1 MRTGY
6 IFCIMLLNRI
16 KQEAYAM
23 KKKLFAL
30 ILVLLMIPAVFALA
44 AQAGYAESR
53 MDSHYAVLGG
63 EQTMTIRSHVDP
75 GGRGGYSHA
84 LFAVELTG
92 QETKAE
98 LDAIAV
104 RLLKADTKPVW
115 GGSKHCYHGGGYTVD
130 TQFDISATDYAPGSY
145 LYVCYAFRCDGGSY
159 NHVLTP
165 YYEKISTMSLRLTKE
180 AQGLDLGYTLTDSKG
195 AKLASLTAG
204 EEAEIPMDA
213 GTLKLQLQTEAKY
226 PTERIVSVRADFPK
240 DQAVDAF
247 DFDEK
252 AMTVSPVLC
261 GGGSITVTIGNFLDS
276 TTRTETIYLT
286 VPCMRNA
293 EYTVLEPSTCTE
305 EGLAAYLCPGHG
317 INCETEYE
325 QEILDPLGH
334 KLFSVSQYIEKPTAT
349 KPGLGMGTCS
359 VCGLIG
365 VEDVVD
371 PIFSDVV
378 SNAFYS
384 DPLDYCYA
392 KGWVTGVTA
401 DTFAPGN
408 ACVRAQV
415 VTFLWRA
422 AGCPK
427 PSIRNNPFVDVKETD
442 FYYSAVLWAL
452 ENGITTGTDATHF
465 SPMGVCNRAQVVT
478 FLWRAFGQP
487 ESDSGSHPFTDI
499 QSGSWYEAPV
509 LWAVENGI
517 TSGMTATAFG
527 PTASCNRAQI
537 VTFLYRAYAE

>member
-1 MRTGY
+1 
-6 IFCIMLLNRI
+6 
-16 KQEAYAM
+16 M
-23 KKKLFAL
+23 KKKIFAL
-30 ILVLLMIPAVFALA
+30 ILVLLMLPGVFAFA
-44 AQAGYAESR
+44 AQQGYAESR
-53 MDSHYAVLGG
+53 MDFHYAVLGG
-63 EQTMTIRSHVDP
+63 GQSMTIRSHVDP

-92 QETKAE
+92 KETKAE
-98 LDAIAV
+98 LDAIAI
-104 RLLKADTKPVW
+104 RLLDTGVKPIW
-115 GGSKHCYHGGGYTVD
+115 GGSKHCYHGGDYTVD
-130 TQFDISATDYAPGSY
+130 TEFKISAADYAPGSY

-165 YYEKISTMSLRLTKE
+165 YYERISTMSLRLTTE
-180 AQGLDLGYTLTDSKG
+180 AQGLDLTYTLSDAKG
-195 AKLASLTAG
+195 AQTAALTDGG
-204 EEAEIPMDA
+204 EAVVSMDA

-226 PTERIVSVRADFPK
+226 PTERIISVQADFPK
-240 DQAVDAF
+240 NQAVDAF
-247 DFDEK
+247 SFDEQ

-261 GGGSITVTIGNFLDS
+261 GSGSITVTIGNYLDS

-286 VPCMRNA
+286 VPCA
-293 EYTVLEPSTCTE
+293 PSGELTILTPSTCTE
-305 EGLAAYLCPGHG
+305 EGLAVYRCPGHG
-317 INCETEYE
+317 INCETDFEKH
-325 QEILDPLGH
+325 ILPPNGH

-349 KPGLGMGTCS
+349 LPGLGMGTCQ

-365 VEDVVD
+365 VEDVVP

-384 DPLDYCYA
+384 EPLDYCYA

-427 PSIRNNPFVDVKETD
+427 PAARSNPFVDVKESD

-452 ENGITTGTDATHF
+452 ENGITTGTDTTHF

-478 FLWRAFGQP
+478 FLWRAFGGP
-487 ESDSGSHPFTDI
+487 ESETASHPFTDI
-499 QSGSWYEAPV
+499 QTGSWYEAPV

-517 TSGMTATAFG
+517 TAGMTATTFG
-527 PTASCNRAQI
+527 PTANCNRAQI